1 MMNNRIINHPILG
14 KLPEKRTITLTY
26 DNQEYKGIE
35 DDTIASALIANIIR
49 TLRIH
54 EASDRKRGI
63 SGNNGHCFECRVTV
77 NEEKGIRACLTPI
90 ENNMIIESGKPQA
103 QPFKNKQPKTYTEFE
118 KNEQNDAGDL
128 DV

>member
-1 MMNNRIINHPILG
+1 MMTKRIINHPILG
-14 KLPEKRTITLTY
+14 KVREKRIITFTY
-26 DNQEYKGIE
+26 DNQEYKGLE
-35 DDTIASALIANIIR
+35 GDAIATALLANNIR
-49 TLRIH
+49 TLRVD
-54 EASDRKRGI
+54 EASERPRGI
-63 SGNNGHCFECRVTV
+63 YCNIGHCFECRVTV